1 MYVFPT
7 SLCLSLCCLQ
17 RAGVSLH
24 VPVSPCS
31 LVVTGRECHSGLSG
45 RTGTS
50 SCCPNTLRLQLV
62 SPLLQ
67 VTASKPLRTHHC
79 TCCAIAPV
87 PRKALCF
94 VYFMSR
100 RPMGYAGPFVPHP
113 QSLRA
118 SCRVLHNWCSTPAGV
133 QLTSMW
139 ASGRSRNHLWSHSHP
154 LLGLEPFSSSFLSMA
169 AGASTT
175 NRVRSFGGRGGLLC
189 RAGAASSPGRGCQTV
204 R

>member
-1 MYVFPT
+1 MPLWALRPHRYFLLLPKHPPPAAGIT
-7 SLCLSLCCLQ
+7 SPAGHCQQAPPNPPLYLLCYCLSPGRPFVLCTL
-17 RAGVSLH
+17 
-24 VPVSPCS
+24 
-31 LVVTGRECHSGLSG
+31 
-45 RTGTS
+45 
-50 SCCPNTLRLQLV
+50 CPG
-62 SPLLQ
+62 
-67 VTASKPLRTHHC
+67 
-79 TCCAIAPV
+79 
-87 PRKALCF
+87 
-94 VYFMSR
+94 